1 VPDRKIKTIRPLL
14 TRVGNKTI
22 YLNQSL
28 ADEWRVEAVA
38 GRGTEEQLATL
49 REKIIQWEAEMY

>member
-1 VPDRKIKTIRPLL
+1 
-14 TRVGNKTI
+14 
-22 YLNQSL
+22 LNQSL